1 MNDKSRRDWTVWESM
16 YWKKHW
22 HSTPVRDTKP
32 YLSFLMHWY
41 MNDMMLV
48 IHPKDR
54 TAAMLSVL
62 YEGQNAQVVDDAC
75 STKEVGVCCC
85 IHPNKNVSC
94 CLGMVVTMNCIIVK
108 MIRMIL
114 LTKSLL
120 SILMFIIC
128 GIMGAIIS
136 EFSIMRICTGIH
148 ATALWKYIMKSPSTM
163 QLHYD
168 FKSINN
174 ITNEKK

>member
-1 MNDKSRRDWTVWESM
+1 
-16 YWKKHW
+16 
-22 HSTPVRDTKP
+22 
-32 YLSFLMHWY
+32 
-41 MNDMMLV
+41 MLLHTSKQER
-48 IHPKDR
+48 ILLFGHGCDNE
-54 TAAMLSVL
+54 L
-62 YEGQNAQVVDDAC
+62 YYQ
-75 STKEVGVCCC
+75 
-85 IHPNKNVSC
+85 
-94 CLGMVVTMNCIIVK
+94 

-136 EFSIMRICTGIH
+136 EFSIMRICTWIH
-148 ATALWKYIMKSPSTM
+148 TTALWKYIMKSTSTM